1 MGGMTSHDQA
11 KRNVPVRVAQRLP
24 VYYRFLRELMENG
37 VERISS
43 AELGARIGVT
53 ASQLRQDLSHFGSFG
68 QQGYGYRV
76 DDLYD
81 AISAILGLNRRY
93 KMVLV
98 GAGNLGRALANY
110 DGFRRRG
117 FQVVAVFDAAAEV
130 VGTRVGVL
138 EVQHVAKLEDY
149 LRRYK
154 VDMGIL
160 AVPPQAAQQLADIFT
175 KNGVKALWSFA
186 PTRINVPA
194 DVVVEHLHLSDSLMS
209 LAFRLHQNRTASDV
223 AADPAPDSE

>member
-1 MGGMTSHDQA
+1 MASQEPIRHH
-11 KRNVPVRVAQRLP
+11 VPTRVAQRLP

-43 AELGARIGVT
+43 AELGLRIGVT

-76 DDLYD
+76 DDLYE
-81 AISAILGLNRRY
+81 AISNILGLNRRY

-110 DGFRRRG
+110 EGFRRRG
-117 FQVVAVFDAAAEV
+117 FQIVAVFDADREV
-130 VGTRVGVL
+130 IGTRVGVL
-138 EVQHVAKLEDY
+138 EVQPIDTLDDY

-154 VDMGIL
+154 VDMGVL
-160 AVPPQAAQQLADIFT
+160 AIPPQAAQRVADVLVQ
-175 KNGVKALWSFA
+175 NGVKGLWSFA
-186 PTRINVPA
+186 PTRLKLPP

-209 LAFRLHQNRTASDV
+209 LAFRMNQDHLCETE
-223 AADPAPDSE
+223 PDEE